1 MLADIVKIHCLR
13 HRVNFPMSRTSN
25 VVVCKEGDEEHVL
38 SDNFPHNGHW
48 IYCCNCQTFIAW
60 DPDEASISLKECPFC
75 LSSLNPRMYACD
87 NCAVTM
93 LDFDDQTLRKHHT
106 VLSWGMPQPACP
118 GCHQFPKS
126 TPKVHFCQ
134 ATGYNVST
142 ARDHCPYCHLNTT
155 EMAESGAVKTR
166 GLVGSTVSEAQARAR
181 DAEDRRRLTE
191 ESGQKA
197 IEIEKRASRDLNSHS
212 ALPAIDSTVARQEVE
227 IALARA
233 EQEARA
239 RAEAEAKTRE
249 AEARRFEAIKAA
261 EHEAEMRA
269 AAEVK
274 AREMAGIYTSRL
286 HQLQEEAVGV
296 TGRDKVSIALYA
308 AIAMFLLLALIM
320 LIITMFRLSSA

>member
-25 VVVCKEGDEEHVL
+25 VVVCKEGAEEHVL
-38 SDNFPHNGHW
+38 SDNFPHNGRW
-48 IYCCNCQTFIAW
+48 IYCCNCQTFIAL
-60 DPDEASISLKECPFC
+60 DPDDERVSIRECPFC

-87 NCAVTM
+87 NCAVSM

-118 GCHQFPKS
+118 GCHQFPQS

-134 ATGYNVST
+134 AMGYNLST
-142 ARDHCPYCHLNTT
+142 AREECPYCHLNTA
-155 EMAESGAVKTR
+155 EMAESGPVKTR
-166 GLVGSTVSEAQARAR
+166 GLVGSTLAQARAN
-181 DAEDRRRLTE
+181 DGGDRRHTTE
-191 ESGQKA
+191 EPGKKEIDMRADKKA
-197 IEIEKRASRDLNSHS
+197 APEHNSQ
-212 ALPAIDSTVARQEVE
+212 PAPSIDSSAVKIEVE
-227 IALARA
+227 RAVARA

-239 RAEAEAKTRE
+239 RAEAEALARE
-249 AEARRFEAIKAA
+249 AEARRLEAIRAA

-286 HQLQEEAVGV
+286 HQLEEETHKVA
-296 TGRDKVSIALYA
+296 GRDKVSIALYA
-308 AIAMFLLLALIM
+308 AIATFLLLALIM
-320 LIITMFRLSSA
+320 LVVTILRLS